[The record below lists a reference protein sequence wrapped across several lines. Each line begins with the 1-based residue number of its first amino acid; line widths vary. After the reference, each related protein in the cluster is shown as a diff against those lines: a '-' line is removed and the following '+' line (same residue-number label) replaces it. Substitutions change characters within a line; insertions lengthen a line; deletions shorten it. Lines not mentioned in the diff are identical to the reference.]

1 VLVGSPRAVI
11 PRHDAVDF
19 DDGDTGAIHRAARG
33 AAPQLDLEA
42 ARADPKA
49 APELEPHVVSGMLGY
64 GTYHYVYA
72 SGREGDWPIL
82 ALASRKAA
90 ISLYACAAV
99 DGRYVAED
107 FRDRLPKADIGKS
120 CVRIRKLEDVDL
132 DVLDELVRRAAQGPY
147 AQ

>member
-1 VLVGSPRAVI
+1 
-11 PRHDAVDF
+11 VDF

-33 AAPQLDLEA
+33 AAPRLDLEV
-42 ARADPKA
+42 ARADPKSRAGARA
-49 APELEPHVVSGMLGY
+49 ARGLGNLGY

-120 CVRIRKLEDVDL
+120 CVRIKKLEDVDL

>member
-1 VLVGSPRAVI
+1 MMRWISTTVTPEQNIAQLEEPRRSSI
-11 PRHDAVDF
+11 WRLHEL
-19 DDGDTGAIHRAARG
+19 IR
-33 AAPQLDLEA
+33 
-42 ARADPKA
+42 KA

-90 ISLYACAAV
+90 NSLYACAAV

-120 CVRIRKLEDVDL
+120 CVRIKKLEDVDL

>member
-1 VLVGSPRAVI
+1 MLVGSPRAVI

-33 AAPQLDLEA
+33 AAPRLDLEV
-42 ARADPKA
+42 ARADPKSRAGARA
-49 APELEPHVVSGMLGY
+49 ARGLGNARLW
-64 GTYHYVYA
+64 HLPLRLCIRA
-72 SGREGDWPIL
+72 EGDWPIL

-120 CVRIRKLEDVDL
+120 CVRIKKLEDVDL